1 MNMNW
6 LDRIIATY
14 LWVCDAYKK
23 KLWVYCQRFTNHADL
38 SFSDEEVMTIYL
50 VGTME
55 RRTTKKQIY
64 EHAKQYWH
72 DLFPRLPSYVGFVQ
86 RINRLADVFPAFIE
100 WLQGQLPTSLFSQEH
115 YRLMDSMPIILAQR
129 SRRFHAKVAP
139 ELADKNGYCATKK
152 LHYYGVKL
160 HILGSAQSK
169 TIPIPDKIGITPAGM
184 SDVKAY
190 EGILP
195 EVLFYEKFAD
205 KAYLSKTTEFTK
217 TYTPVKKRKGQAFLD
232 AADELYSRA
241 ISKIRQPIESC
252 FNWIEEK
259 VNIQVASKVRSY
271 NGLIV
276 HIFGKL
282 TVIFSLLL
290 DKFSS

>member
-1 MNMNW
+1 MKNW

-38 SFSDEEVMTIYL
+38 SFTDEEVMTIYL

-55 RRTTKKQIY
+55 GKRTKKQIY

-72 DLFPRLPSYVGFVQ
+72 DLFPRLPSYVAFVQ
-86 RINRLADVFPAFIE
+86 RINRLADVFPAFVE
-100 WLQGQLPTSLFSQEH
+100 WLQGLLPKALFSQEH
-115 YRLMDSMPIILAQR
+115 YRLMDSMPVILAQR
-129 SRRFHAKVAP
+129 GRRFHAKVAP

-160 HILGSAQSK
+160 HLLGSAQSK
-169 TIPIPDKIGITPAGM
+169 TLPIPDLIGITPAGM

-190 EGILP
+190 EAILP
-195 EVLFYEKFAD
+195 AILPYEKFAD
-205 KAYLSKTTEFTK
+205 KAYLSETTRGTK
-217 TYTPVKKRKGQAFLD
+217 TYTPVKKRKGQAFLE
-232 AADELYSRA
+232 AADQLYSTA

-252 FNWIEEK
+252 FHWIEEK
-259 VNIQVASKVRSY
+259 VNIQIASKVRSY
-271 NGLIV
+271 NGLMV

-282 TVIFSLLL
+282 TVMFSLLL